1 LTSAMG
7 TNRVSN
13 PFPRTVAID
22 GAGRVLRG

>member
-1 LTSAMG
+1 MG